1 MKLYRPFPIDEE
13 MKISSNNMMVTKT
26 DMRGNIIYINDNF
39 SSTIG
44 YKQEEII
51 GTPHDTLRH
60 PDMPE
65 AIFVLIVKAIEKGEK
80 VRAVVKN
87 LAKSGEYYWAITD
100 FEPDHDINNNVS
112 SFFAFREA
120 VLEENIYELIEL
132 YQILL
137 DIEKRRGVEA
147 SLRYLNNY
155 LHENSISYNEFMDIM
170 SRPKGLIQRIFVK
183 SFAPKDE
190 DKINYRNN
198 NYKMVA

>member
-1 MKLYRPFPIDEE
+1 MKLYRPFPINVE
-13 MKISSNNMMVTKT
+13 MKISTNSMMVTKT
-26 DMRGNIIYINDNF
+26 DMRGDITYINDNF
-39 SSTIG
+39 TSIVG
-44 YKQEEII
+44 YEKEEIV
-51 GTPHDTLRH
+51 GTPHDALRH

-65 AIFVLIVKAIEKGEK
+65 AIFLLIVKAIEKGEK
-80 VRAVVKN
+80 IRAVVKN

-100 FEPDHDINNNVS
+100 FEPDYEISGRVS

-137 DIEKRRGVEA
+137 DIERRRGVEA
-147 SLRYLNNY
+147 SLRYLNSY
-155 LHENSISYNEFMDIM
+155 LHENSISYREFMEMM
-170 SRPKGLIQRIFVK
+170 SKPKGLIQRIFVK

-190 DKINYRNN
+190 DKMNYRNN